1 MESQF
6 LISSAELAGCLD
18 RPNIRVLDTRPRSE
32 YAQGHIPNAL
42 HLSRQETDDLQAN
55 REGLP
60 IPINK
65 AELLFGDLGIDHHT
79 KVVIYGNDE
88 DFFGARLFYVL
99 EFFGHT
105 QLHLLDGGI
114 QQWLHERRGLTREIP
129 PVLAKRFIAQP
140 NPSFLATTQ
149 LIQEHLRDPAW
160 VVIDCRDEKRYR
172 GSDQRVIRPGHIPG
186 ATNLD
191 AESLFT
197 YRGARIFKS
206 ETELLQLF
214 SEHGITRDKEI
225 VTYCTTGGSRSP
237 AAYFA
242 LRLLGFPKVRVYDAG
257 WIEWGN
263 YPDLPVEGAER

>member
-1 MESQF
+1 MGSTF
-6 LISSAELAGCLD
+6 LISTAELAGCLD
-18 RPNIRVLDTRPRSE
+18 RPNVRVLDMRPWSE
-32 YAQGHIPNAL
+32 YAKSHIPNAV

-65 AELLFGDLGIDHHT
+65 AESLFRDLGIDHNT

-88 DFFGARLFYVL
+88 DFFGARVFYVL

-105 QLHLLDGGI
+105 QLQLLDGGI
-114 QQWLHERRGLTREIP
+114 QQWLHEKRGLTREIP

-149 LIQEHLRDPAW
+149 LIQDHLRDPAW

-186 ATNLD
+186 AINLD
-191 AESLFT
+191 AERLFA
-197 YRGARIFKS
+197 YGGPRIFKS
-206 ETELLQLF
+206 EAELLRLF
-214 SEHGITRDKEI
+214 AESGITKDKEI

-242 LRLLGFPKVRVYDAG
+242 LRLLSFSKVRVYDAG

-263 YPDLPVEGAER
+263 NPDLPVEGTER